1 MKFTEL
7 GLSPGTLSS
16 IQALGFET
24 PTPIQAQAIPF
35 LLRESRDLIGL
46 ASTGTGKTA
55 AFGLPL
61 LEQVD
66 DTLTAIQAVVLAP
79 TRELGV
85 QIAEDMKR
93 FAKHRPNLKIA
104 AVYGGANIVTQI
116 KALKS
121 GAQIVVATPGRLVDL
136 IERKAAR
143 LEQVRYLVLDE
154 ADEML
159 NMGFKEEIDKILSK
173 APKERLTW
181 LFSATMAR
189 GVERIA
195 KNYLVQPH
203 TIEVGGRNESAAN
216 IEHIA
221 FMVNERDRFAAL
233 MRVLDALPEIYG
245 VVFCRT
251 RAETQTVAEKLMANR
266 YSAEALHG
274 DLSQAQRDTVMRKF
288 RQRTVRILVATDVAA
303 RGIDVDDI
311 THVIHYK
318 LSDEVAAYTHRCGR
332 TARAGKSGVSIALI
346 NSREQRRISE
356 LERRNSITIALEQLP
371 DGRAVCEQQL
381 LALLERV
388 VNTEVNEEAIADY
401 LPPAYEA
408 LCHLD
413 KKEIIK
419 RFVSVEFNHFLDTY
433 ANAPD
438 LNAKAKAPR
447 ERKRPRDK
455 GKSTTQ
461 RSENSKRNQRLQA
474 YDTKRFSINI
484 GRVHKI
490 NTGAIVR
497 LICTHCDIKSNQIGA
512 VDLGREASVFEVSKE
527 IANSIRKGMEQ
538 VKLDGRRI
546 SVRAASGGK
555 PAQQSHHQRKKRR
568 DD

>member
-356 LERRNSITIALEQLP
+356 LERRNSITIAMEQLP

-555 PAQQSHHQRKKRR
+555 PAQQSHHQRKKKR